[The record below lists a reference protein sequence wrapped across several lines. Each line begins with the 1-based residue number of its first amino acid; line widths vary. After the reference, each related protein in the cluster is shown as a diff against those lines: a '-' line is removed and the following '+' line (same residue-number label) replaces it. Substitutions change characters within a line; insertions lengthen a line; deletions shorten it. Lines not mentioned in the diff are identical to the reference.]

1 MSQDMVSICTM
12 QDMDGMDIVY
22 RTAWTWTSFIKRSS
36 ISADAASCSP
46 LSQDMVLTCAAQDI
60 DGMALKAMYRTGSSG
75 MDALHCLLR
84 CVHNLADL
92 ADLSASL
99 TV

>member
-1 MSQDMVSICTM
+1 
-12 QDMDGMDIVY
+12 
-22 RTAWTWTSFIKRSS
+22 
-36 ISADAASCSP
+36 
-46 LSQDMVLTCAAQDI
+46 MVLTCAAQDI

-84 CVHNLADL
+84 CGDL

-99 TV
+99 AV